1 MKRKCDKYIHNFFY
15 RWVTSP
21 RGREKSEYER
31 EKQKFLEEQRLAKQ
45 QKKIQREQEE
55 KEV

>member
-1 MKRKCDKYIHNFFY
+1 MNYFY
-15 RWVTSP
+15 RWITSP

-55 KEV
+55 KEVSKFMLN